1 MQNIG
6 TLISSTIRPNNSL
19 DPIASAFSNEIKGGH
34 HSYAIISERDS
45 IILQRRDW
53 GMLVTIFNDPNQSNN
68 RTYQLVRGF
77 SSINIM
83 DNNNWVVFN
92 TGSGSGSSSN
102 SWIDSVIDILDT
114 PPILLNDGD
123 RYLISSTP
131 SGIWFDKSNRVATWS
146 STLNNW
152 LYYIPVDGDMLVV
165 QNENNCIF
173 RYGFSVNINGSWIRQ
188 IFGGIP
194 IKTYISNET
203 IEVPI
208 NTQYFIYGDLI
219 IDTGGRLINYGQVV
233 TLNGDLIILDDGV
246 FTNYGEYISP
256 IATNLNEVVTYSK
269 FTTNINVIS
278 NIPYD
283 IVHNLDSDDVIIS
296 VYDNGILAEVDIS
309 IIDSNTIRIVSTVS
323 STLRVN
329 IIS

>member
-6 TLISSTIRPNNSL
+6 TLISATIRPNDTL
-19 DPIASAFSNEIKGGH
+19 DPIASAWSNEIKGGH

-92 TGSGSGSSSN
+92 TSGGSSSSSN

-114 PPILLNDGD
+114 PPISPNDGE
-123 RYLISSTP
+123 RYLVSSIP
-131 SGIWFDKSNRVATWS
+131 SGIWFDKSNQVATWN
-146 STLNNW
+146 TPLNTW
-152 LYYIPVDGDMLVV
+152 LYYIPEEGDMLVV

-173 RYGFSVNINGSWIRQ
+173 RYSFSVNINGSWIRQ
-188 IFGGIP
+188 VFGGIP

-203 IEVPI
+203 IEVPQ
-208 NTQYFIYGDLI
+208 NTQYFVYGDLT
-219 IDTGGRLINYGQVV
+219 IDTGGVLINYGQVV
-233 TLNGDLIILDDGV
+233 TLNGDLIILDNGI

-283 IVHNLDSDDVIIS
+283 IVHNLDSEDIVVS
-296 VYDNGILAEVDIS
+296 VYNNGSLYNIDVLIVDL
-309 IIDSNTIRIVSTVS
+309 NTITITSPI
-323 STLRVN
+323 STLLKVN